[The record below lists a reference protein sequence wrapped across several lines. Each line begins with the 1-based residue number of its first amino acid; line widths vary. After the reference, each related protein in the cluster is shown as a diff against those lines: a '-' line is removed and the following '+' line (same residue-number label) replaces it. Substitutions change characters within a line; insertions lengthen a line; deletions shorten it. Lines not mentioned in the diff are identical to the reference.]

1 MKFRSFCGLLVFA
14 AVLGWVA
21 WWSTSFTEADFAND
35 SGCHWSGSG
44 EAFAWRHI
52 HDGDTLT
59 LTDGRRVRVIGLNAP
74 EVARS
79 GHGGEPF
86 ANEATIA
93 ARNFLRDSGKVVIQP
108 GAEDRDRHGRLLA
121 HVFRPED
128 GASLASNLLAQ
139 GLAWQIAVPPNLG
152 YLDCNRA
159 AENEARTQGLG
170 LWSSQYRGSEQ
181 ATTLESG
188 FRVLSA
194 TIDRVAFN
202 KSWWLETDA
211 GFVLRIPNA
220 DRSMFERSAIER
232 LPGQRVEVRGWM
244 YRRTVEA
251 PFSPWVLLLRHPSA
265 LELLH

>member
-1 MKFRSFCGLLVFA
+1 MKFRSLCGLLVFA
-14 AVLGWVA
+14 AALGWVL
-21 WWSTSFTEADFAND
+21 WWSASFTAADFD
-35 SGCHWSGSG
+35 SSSACRWSGSG
-44 EAFAWRHI
+44 EMLAWRHI

-59 LTDGRRVRVIGLNAP
+59 LADGRRVRVIGLNAP

-79 GHGGEPF
+79 GHGGDPF
-86 ANEATIA
+86 ANEATTA
-93 ARNFLRDSGKVVIQP
+93 ARSFLSDSRKVVIEP

-128 GASLASNLLAQ
+128 GASLASSILAQ

-152 YLDCNRA
+152 YLECYRA
-159 AENEARTQGLG
+159 AENEARTQGSG
-170 LWSSQYRGSEQ
+170 LWSSQYLGSRQ
-181 ATTLESG
+181 AVTLQPG

-194 TIDRVAFN
+194 KIEKVAFN

-211 GFVLRIPNA
+211 GLVVRIPKG

-232 LPGQRVEVRGWM
+232 LPGQKVEVRGWM
-244 YRRTVEA
+244 YRRTAKA
-251 PFSPWVLLLRHPSA
+251 PYSPWVLLLRHPSA

>member
-1 MKFRSFCGLLVFA
+1 MQFRILCGLFAFA
-14 AVLGWVA
+14 ALLGGVA
-21 WWSTSFTEADFAND
+21 WWSTSLTGADYAND
-35 SGCHWSGSG
+35 RGCRWNGTG
-44 EAFAWRHI
+44 DAFAWHHI

-79 GHGGEPF
+79 GHSGDPF
-86 ANEATIA
+86 ANEATTA
-93 ARNFLRDSGKVVIQP
+93 ARNFLRDSEKVVIQV
-108 GAEDRDRHGRLLA
+108 GVEDRDRHGRLLA
-121 HVFRPED
+121 HVFRPKD

-152 YLDCNRA
+152 YLECNRA
-159 AENEARTQGLG
+159 AENEARIQGLG
-170 LWSSQYRGSEQ
+170 LWSSQYRDSEQ
-181 ATTLESG
+181 AANLQSG

-194 TIDRVAFN
+194 TIEKVAFN

-211 GFVLRIPNA
+211 GFVLRISRG
-220 DRSMFERSAIER
+220 DRPMFERSVIER

-244 YRRTVEA
+244 YRRNVAA

-265 LELLH
+265 LELLD